1 MLQETIWIVDQA
13 KLKPV
18 LIQALAEGKATI
30 HDGVAYWA
38 EGSGGS
44 GIIQHLPFK
53 ESAAMS
59 VEEAL
64 KMAQATTVA
73 AAAVS
78 TGIILAAIVVQT
90 KYLAKKL
97 DKIQA
102 TVDVIAQ
109 DVHSQHIVFYM
120 DKISEYVGQVEA
132 ARTLLQDRSL
142 AEEVRELAIPLLTRM
157 AGKRNE
163 VLSFIDNILAL
174 ANTSKDVT
182 PKHFALI
189 TNFAQLML
197 DIMPAG
203 IHIEYLLCAR
213 IGKLRLAEHLL
224 LDGAGRYNDG
234 LQIFRSFMNDL
245 HREVIRGGAG
255 ERSDVYRSVEAN
267 AMQLF
272 KSEHGKMLLSLPAGR
287 AAR

>member
-1 MLQETIWIVDQA
+1 MLQETIWIIDQA

-18 LIQALAEGKATI
+18 LIQAMAEGKAAI

-53 ESAAMS
+53 ESAAKS

-64 KMAQATTVA
+64 KMAQATTVI

-109 DVHSQHIVFYM
+109 DVRSQHIVFYM
-120 DKISEYVGQVEA
+120 GKISEYVGLVEA

-142 AEEVRELAIPLLTRM
+142 ASEIRELAIPLLTSM
-157 AGKRNE
+157 AAKRNE
-163 VLSFIDNILAL
+163 ILSFIDNILAM
-174 ANTSKDVT
+174 AKSSKDVSPT
-182 PKHFALI
+182 HLTSI

-197 DIMPAG
+197 DMMPAG

-213 IGKLRLAEHLL
+213 IGKLRLAEHIL
-224 LDGAGRYNDG
+224 LDGAGRFNDG
-234 LQIFRSFMNDL
+234 LQVFRRFMNGL
-245 HREVIRGGAG
+245 HQEMIRGGAG
-255 ERSDVYRSVEAN
+255 ARSEVYRSLEAN
-267 AMQLF
+267 ARQLF
-272 KSEHGKMLLSLPAGR
+272 QSEHGKILLSLPAGR
-287 AAR
+287 AAS